1 MSSPSDPPDSD
12 EPKVVD
18 LEHVRAIRSFED
30 DESMAYVEL
39 LWGKR
44 SFAVHAAI
52 RDLDAMRNGTESEE
66 KPLREPETMFE
77 MEVLIRRIRWTAN
90 FLALTWGADQMI
102 VPEDWDG
109 DVRGPDGLPP
119 NKTE

>member
-1 MSSPSDPPDSD
+1 MSTQDPPDST

-18 LEHVRAIRSFED
+18 LERVRAIRSFKE
-30 DESMAYVEL
+30 DESIAYVEL
-39 LWGKR
+39 LWGSR

-52 RDLDAMRNGTESEE
+52 RDLDAMRNGTEPED

-90 FLALTWGADQMI
+90 YLALTWGADQMI

-109 DVRGPDGLPP
+109 DVREPPPDLGSP
-119 NKTE
+119 E